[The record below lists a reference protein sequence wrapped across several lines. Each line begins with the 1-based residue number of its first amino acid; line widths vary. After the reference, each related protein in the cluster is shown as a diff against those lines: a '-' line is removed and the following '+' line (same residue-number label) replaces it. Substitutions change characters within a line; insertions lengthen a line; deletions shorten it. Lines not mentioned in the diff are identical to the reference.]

1 MNLLKVITLA
11 VLCAWL
17 AGCSDGNLHLK
28 VHYRDV
34 KGLEPGAAVLHKQQP
49 IGSVVAVEPDPQGG
63 YLVSIAVA
71 DKFAASATTDSRF
84 FLADRDGAPGVKQIE
99 VEQSKP
105 DGAVLAEGS
114 TVEGSERI
122 TPLFPFGEV
131 FRQFSE
137 GLRGMR
143 EQVEQLQKDLKKLP
157 HSEEGK
163 RLQQEW
169 RRLTEEIEKAQGQA
183 EESVRKDLLPKLEA
197 EMERLRER
205 FQRMDPKKSGASSAR
220 PM

>member
-1 MNLLKVITLA
+1 MNFLRMITLA
-11 VLCAWL
+11 ILCVSF

-28 VHYRDV
+28 VHYREAE
-34 KGLEPGAAVLHKQQP
+34 GLQPGAPVVHDEQP
-49 IGSVVAVEPDPQGG
+49 IGSVVAVEPSPQGG

-71 DKFAASATTDSRF
+71 DKFAASATADSRF
-84 FLADRDGAPGVKQIE
+84 LLAERDGAPGTKQIE
-99 VEQSKP
+99 IEQSKP
-105 DGAVLAEGS
+105 GGAVLAEGS

-122 TPLFPFGEV
+122 TSLIPFGEV
-131 FRQFSE
+131 FRQFSDS
-137 GLRGMR
+137 LRGMR
-143 EQVEQLQKDLKKLP
+143 EQVEQLQKDLKRLP

-183 EESVRKDLLPKLEA
+183 EESVKKDLLPKLEA

-205 FQRMDPKKSGASSAR
+205 FKRMEPKKSGASPGR
-220 PM
+220 TL